1 MAATGVAFRSTFL
14 SRSLRTS
21 TVRNLIS
28 PKGRF
33 AVPNPNPRINVSSS
47 SSHQTRIEGCVSRFL
62 RRELSS
68 QQPFHSAIA
77 SACLVSKLPSDV
89 TASYEGR
96 FANYISPI

>member
-14 SRSLRTS
+14 SRSLRTP
-21 TVRNLIS
+21 TVRSLIS

-33 AVPNPNPRINVSSS
+33 TVPNSNCTSSPRINISSS
-47 SSHQTRIEGCVSRFL
+47 RQARLEGCVSRFL

-89 TASYEGR
+89 TASYEGIC
-96 FANYISPI
+96 FDF